1 MPGTGLFQCVFT
13 QNNLMTM
20 SVVCCRDIMPDPEFY
35 RQCIEQSYRETVD
48 ACLQSASSVGGKA
61 KTKVKTKA
69 KAKSKPTTKTQ
80 PLAMTKVKAR
90 TRSKVH
96 PRL

>member
-20 SVVCCRDIMPDPEFY
+20 SVVCCRDTMPDPEFY
-35 RQCIEQSYRETVD
+35 RQCIEQSYRETVH

-61 KTKVKTKA
+61 KPKVKT
-69 KAKSKPTTKTQ
+69 Q
-80 PLAMTKVKAR
+80 PMAMTKVKVR
-90 TRSKVH
+90 TRSNVH